1 MKISARNQLPGK
13 VEAIVLGVVT
23 AKVTVR
29 VGDNLIESVITRQ
42 SVEDLK
48 IKVGSEVTAVIKSTE
63 IMLMVDYKLSHKPG
77 VPSGATNETR
87 DQGGAKVLTRSH
99 KAVYETASSLLS
111 PHESLAITRGLSSL

>member
-1 MKISARNQLPGK
+1 MTHMKISARNQLPGK

-63 IMLMVDYKLSHKPG
+63 IMLMVD
-77 VPSGATNETR
+77 
-87 DQGGAKVLTRSH
+87 
-99 KAVYETASSLLS
+99 
-111 PHESLAITRGLSSL
+111 